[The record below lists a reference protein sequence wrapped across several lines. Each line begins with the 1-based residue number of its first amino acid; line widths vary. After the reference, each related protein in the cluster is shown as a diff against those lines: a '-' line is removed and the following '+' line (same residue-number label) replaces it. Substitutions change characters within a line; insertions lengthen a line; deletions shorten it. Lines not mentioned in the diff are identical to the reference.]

1 MAKKEESVTQ
11 KILDV
16 RRTTQNSR
24 RRIMAAGG
32 AVPERQKAESSTLGG
47 LVIGGLELLDAPRNA
62 ALSGVYQAG
71 INSNP
76 AKAEQHRPILQAAK
90 DGLFRKQVITGAK
103 VLKESGVKSPKA
115 QMVGGLLFDTVSDPL
130 MYLTGGAGSFAKGFV
145 RGTGATLTKEAA
157 EVVSKRAGTKI
168 YEAARQ
174 KVLKDYKAANMA
186 HLTAKLGGKDA
197 AYNTIAKEAFGSH
210 FDDAVRAMPNA
221 KSYQIYEAAKKRY
234 GDSQVSA
241 YQRGMNLK
249 AGKGF
254 TVAGKTVKFRGKEM
268 TGAALQDAGAAL
280 NKKIASKF
288 PGAAGVAGDLSN
300 FTKSQFSTKAAGLDG
315 QVADILKQIDN
326 QAQGRQASLAGATS
340 RTMNNIAAVSKGVTY
355 KGEPISNIIEA
366 AIVGNKIG
374 LTKADLDTIIT
385 TTPAQKY
392 AARQLAKNQSK
403 AGSGFIKD
411 PDNMTL
417 GELINLYSRQFRGIA
432 IDESRHELL
441 KGAAVRGSSTDVA
454 GKIAAGTPEV
464 GYFSRVRAVEDRI
477 VPKGGARGRMN
488 VNNAF
493 AQARRLTYDGKTSA
507 EINAM
512 IRPSMQDAGAKIGD
526 DYKFLEEDAALSLA
540 TRKASSDRM
549 VAYKEYV
556 DEILGTF
563 GEPVVHVGDG
573 TFAGYRAQGKEIVIP
588 KEYYNL
594 FAIGENVKEI
604 SEGLTK
610 ITGAAKKKAQST
622 ARSMDMLQRISE
634 AEAVSMMAQM
644 PRGTKMYAMD
654 SAVVAHVNKQMFKQM
669 DDGILAFNNMWN
681 KFYKVWKPAV
691 TGLRPGYH
699 WRNLAS
705 SGFNNY
711 LALGAEM
718 LAPDVQKM
726 AGAVAAVGRTH
737 NQLMDEL
744 LGGMKNVSIKIGNQT
759 YTAEQIHRMMIENNA
774 LSTFMLTDANDMA
787 KAALDD
793 VRRRQGTLPK
803 VNPLNIIPKAY
814 GGATRIGK
822 AVGNTTEE
830 YVRTVNFVGHL
841 KRGFSPEDAAEMVNK
856 YHFDYQDLTMFEQG
870 IKQYAMPFYTWLRK
884 NLPLQ
889 IESFLNDPRPY
900 MTLHKATLNGAE
912 AQEIDYS
919 LVPDYI
925 RENFGIP
932 VGRNKDGRVA
942 ILDPGLPVGDLSTG
956 KNDLITSIN
965 PIAKLIYESQ
975 SGQSLLTGAPTRS
988 YIGEEA
994 VGIVNYFKDK
1004 GMPLPKW
1011 AEDGLLSGPGIRSAA
1026 ILAYIRNNSGVFR
1039 DTFDFNPILDKPK
1052 DTQVLQQGRNYS
1064 NFQNKPVAIAE
1075 QFFDPNFFKYYS
1087 PEAGELSAEYKY
1099 NRELQN
1105 EMQKM
1110 KDMGKDVKTINELKK
1125 GW

>member
-1 MAKKEESVTQ
+1 MAKKEDSVTQ

-16 RRTTQNSR
+16 RKTTQNSR

-47 LVIGGLELLDAPRNA
+47 LVMGGLELLDAPRNA

-90 DGLFRKQVITGAK
+90 DGLLRKQVITGAK
-103 VLKESGVKSPKA
+103 VLKESGVKSPKV

-130 MYLTGGAGSFAKGFV
+130 MYLTGGAGSFAKGFA
-145 RGTGATLTKEAA
+145 RGTGATLSKEAA

-210 FDDAVRAMPNA
+210 FDDAVKAMPNA

-241 YQRGMNLK
+241 YQHGMNLK

-254 TVAGKTVKFRGKEM
+254 TVAGKTIRS
-268 TGAALQDAGAAL
+268 GAQLQDAGAAL

-288 PGAAGVAGDLSN
+288 PGVAGATGDL
-300 FTKSQFSTKAAGLDG
+300 TDIVKAGFSTKARGMDG
-315 QVADILKQIDN
+315 QVADILKQMDN
-326 QAQGRQASLAGATS
+326 QALGRQAARSMSTS
-340 RTMNNIAAVSKGVTY
+340 KTMNNIAAVSKGVTY
-355 KGEPISNIIEA
+355 KGEPISNIIET
-366 AIVGNKIG
+366 AIVGNKAG
-374 LTKADLDTIIT
+374 LTDADLNTVIT
-385 TTPAQKY
+385 TTPAQRY

-403 AGSGFIKD
+403 NTPGFIKD
-411 PDNMTL
+411 PNNMTL
-417 GELINLYSRQFRGIA
+417 GELINLHSRQYKGIA
-432 IDESRHELL
+432 IDEARNELL
-441 KGAAVRGSSTDVA
+441 KGAAVKGTTTDVA
-454 GKIAAGTPEV
+454 GKIIAGAPEV
-464 GYFSRVRAVEDRI
+464 GYSARVRAVEDRI
-477 VPKGGARGRMN
+477 VPKGGATGRMA

-493 AQARRLTYDGKTSA
+493 AQARKGTYDGMTSA
-507 EINAM
+507 EINDI
-512 IRPSMQDAGAKIGD
+512 IRQNMENAGAQITP
-526 DYKFLEEDAALSLA
+526 DYKFLEEDALLSLA

-549 VAYKEYV
+549 IAYKNYV
-556 DEILGTF
+556 DEVLGTF
-563 GEPVVHVGDG
+563 GEPVTYAGDG
-573 TFAGYRAQGKEIVIP
+573 TFAAYRAQGKEIVVP

-604 SEGLTK
+604 SDGLSKVTGR
-610 ITGAAKKKAQST
+610 GAAKAAKVNK
-622 ARSMDMLQRISE
+622 SMEMLQRISE
-634 AEAVSMMAQM
+634 ADAVSLMAQM
-644 PRGTKMYAMD
+644 PRGIKMYAID
-654 SAVVAHVNKQMFKQM
+654 SAVVQHVNKQMFKQM
-669 DDGILAFNNMWN
+669 DDGIAAFNNIVS
-681 KFYKVWKPAV
+681 KFYKMWKPAV
-691 TGLRPGYH
+691 TGMRPGYH
-699 WRNLAS
+699 WRNLVS
-705 SGFNNY
+705 SGFNNF
-711 LALGAEM
+711 LALGTEM

-726 AGAVAAVGRTH
+726 AGAVAAVGRTGT
-737 NQLMDEL
+737 QSMDEL
-744 LGGMKNVSIKIGNQT
+744 LSGAKNVAIKIGNET
-759 YTAEQIHRMMIENNA
+759 YTAEQIHRMMVENNA

-787 KAALDD
+787 KAALDE
-793 VRRRQGTLPK
+793 VRRKQGTLKKLNP
-803 VNPLNIIPKAY
+803 VNAVPRGL
-814 GGATRIGK
+814 GAWARLGK

-830 YVRTVNFVGHL
+830 YVRTVNFVAHL

-856 YHFDYQDLTMFEQG
+856 YHFDYQDLTELEQG
-870 IKQYAMPFYTWLRK
+870 IKQYAVPFYTWLRK

-925 RENFGIP
+925 RENFGVP

-942 ILDPGLPVGDLSTG
+942 ILDPGLPVGDLSIGSKDLLTG
-956 KNDLITSIN
+956 VN
-965 PIAKLIYESQ
+965 PIVKAIYESQ

-988 YIGEEA
+988 YVGEEA
-994 VGIVNYFKDK
+994 VGIVNYFKEK
-1004 GMPLPKW
+1004 GIPLPKW

-1026 ILAYIRNNSGVFR
+1026 VLSYIRNNSGVFR
-1039 DTFDFNPILDKPK
+1039 DTFDFNPILEKPK

-1064 NFQNKPVAIAE
+1064 NFQNKPMAVAE

-1110 KDMGKDVKTINELKK
+1110 KDMGKDVKTVNELKK